1 MVWEMRLSLSGQS
14 TLRANLNKNRIKVI
28 KYTATSI
35 GQKVLLHA
43 VRWVCFAN
51 LTNKR
56 KQKSL
61 NLGPPCIKSHLM
73 DDDALAPPL

>member
-1 MVWEMRLSLSGQS
+1 M
-14 TLRANLNKNRIKVI
+14 NKNRIKVI

-35 GQKVLLHA
+35 GQKVLLLLEWF
-43 VRWVCFAN
+43 VLQIWQM
-51 LTNKR
+51 KG